1 MGVDELYSCVAC
13 ASLSGVKERL
23 PGTPPA
29 RRGRAAHSALGA
41 LSTRGALAAASLQPP
56 ISLPF
61 RRMHCC
67 IRIFDPTFDPCGWCC

>member
-29 RRGRAAHSALGA
+29 AAAHSALGA
-41 LSTRGALAAASLQPP
+41 CTEHSRRTAGCIAATSNPGIP

-61 RRMHCC
+61 
-67 IRIFDPTFDPCGWCC
+67 